1 MANEKDGYPP
11 IRRVV
16 TGHGANQTAKVLI
29 DGPAINRRTSKSGG
43 ISTLIWCTDR
53 TPADISVGENVE
65 DMGARRLGTP
75 PPPNGT
81 RFTVND
87 IPPGRIGPMHRTETI
102 DYVIVLS
109 GEIEMQMDDSTVKLE
124 AGDVLV
130 QRGTNHAWI
139 NRGPKPARVAFVLI
153 DAKPLGIG
161 HPVTGGAT
169 VR

>member
-1 MANEKDGYPP
+1 MANETFPP
-11 IRRVV
+11 VRRVV
-16 TGHGANQTAKVLI
+16 TGHRANKAATILL
-29 DGPAINRRTSKSGG
+29 DGPAANRRTGSTGSV
-43 ISTLIWCTDR
+43 STLIWCTDR
-53 TPADISVGENVE
+53 TPAEIPVGEDIE
-65 DMGARRLGTP
+65 DTGARQLGTP

-87 IPPGRIGPMHRTETI
+87 IPPGRTGPMHRTETI

-109 GEIEMQMDDSTVKLE
+109 GEIEMKTDDSTVKLK

-139 NRGPKPARVAFVLI
+139 NRGTEPARVAFILI

-161 HPVTGGAT
+161 HAITRGAT

>member
-1 MANEKDGYPP
+1 MTNETGSLPP

-16 TGHGANQTAKVLI
+16 TGHDANGTAKILI
-29 DGPAINRRTSKSGG
+29 DGPATNRRTSKSGG
-43 ISTLIWCTDR
+43 VSTLIWCSDR
-53 TPADISVGENVE
+53 TPADISAGENAE
-65 DMGARRLGTP
+65 DMGARTLGTS

-102 DYVIVLS
+102 DYVIVLA
-109 GEIEMQMDDSTVKLE
+109 GELEMQMDDSTVKLK

-139 NRGPKPARVAFVLI
+139 NRGTGPARVAFILI

>member
-1 MANEKDGYPP
+1 MANESFAP
-11 IRRVV
+11 IRRIV
-16 TGHGANQTAKVLI
+16 TEHRSDNTATVLI
-29 DGPAINRRTSKSGG
+29 DAPAANRRSSKSGG
-43 ISTLIWCTDR
+43 QSTLIWCTDG
-53 TPADISVGENVE
+53 TPADISIGEDIE
-65 DMGARRLGTP
+65 DMGARVLGTP

-102 DYVIVLS
+102 DYVIVLA
-109 GEIEMQMDDSTVKLE
+109 GELEMQMDDSTVKLK

-139 NRGPKPARVAFVLI
+139 NRGPKPARVAFILV

>member
-1 MANEKDGYPP
+1 MANETGGHPP

-16 TGHGANQTAKVLI
+16 TGHDPNGTAKILI
-29 DGPAINRRTSKSGG
+29 DGPATNRRTSKSGG
-43 ISTLIWCTDR
+43 VSTLIWCTDR
-53 TPADISVGENVE
+53 TPADISVGEYVE
-65 DMGARRLGTP
+65 DMGARLLGTP

-109 GEIEMQMDDSTVKLE
+109 GEIEMEMDDSTIKLK

-130 QRGTNHAWI
+130 QRGTTHAWI
-139 NRGPKPARVAFVLI
+139 NRGTEPARVAFILI
-153 DAKPLGIG
+153 DAAPLGIG
-161 HPVTGGAT
+161 HPVTGGAI

>member
-1 MANEKDGYPP
+1 MTNSPP

-16 TGHGANQTAKVLI
+16 TGHDAKQTAKVLI
-29 DGPAINRRTSKSGG
+29 DGVAANRRTSKSGG
-43 ISTLIWCTDR
+43 TSTLIWCTDR
-53 TPADISVGENVE
+53 TPADIRVGENIE
-65 DMGARRLGTP
+65 DMGARVLGTP

-87 IPPGRIGPMHRTETI
+87 IPPGRIGPLHRTETI
-102 DYVIVLS
+102 DYVIVLA
-109 GEIEMQMDDSTVKLE
+109 GELEMRMDDSTIKLK

-139 NRGPKPARVAFVLI
+139 NPGAEPARVAFVLI

-161 HPVTGGAT
+161 DPVTGEAT